1 MNRLMCNLLSI
12 VAGGMMLW
20 GCGAAGAQ
28 DGSGSAD
35 QEGTVGSSSEALVDP
50 CAAICQDTSDPYRSI
65 NCACCRRHLKN
76 PTCYQ

>member
-1 MNRLMCNLLSI
+1 MNRLMLKLLGI
-12 VAGGMMLW
+12 VASGILLW
-20 GCGAAGAQ
+20 GCGSGPQ
-28 DGSGSAD
+28 DAPGSAD
-35 QEGTVGSSSEALVDP
+35 QEETIGSSSEKLVDP